1 MKRNRTQNRMKRP
14 PSPVRRE
21 EASGWPLRIGVLLL
35 CFFLERCIL
44 NRFPLWGGTPL
55 LMPLVVAAIGFL
67 EGSGPGAVCGL
78 GAGLAGALAMGSDG
92 TALIWFET
100 AVGLVCGATLDKALG
115 RTFPGYLL
123 CALGTMLLW
132 EGLQAVIH
140 ILFLGD
146 APGAV
151 LALAGAEGV
160 YSLVFAPILYP
171 VFHTL
176 HDRFRSEP
184 EF

>member
-1 MKRNRTQNRMKRP
+1 MKRP
-14 PSPVRRE
+14 APPPRRE
-21 EASGWPLRIGVLLL
+21 ESSGWPARIGVLLL
-35 CFFLERCIL
+35 CFFLERCVL
-44 NRFPLWGGTPL
+44 NRLPLWGGTPL
-55 LMPLVVAAIGFL
+55 LMPLAAAAVGFL
-67 EGSGPGAVCGL
+67 EGSGAGAICGL
-78 GAGLAGALAMGSDG
+78 GAGLASALAMGSDG
-92 TALIWFET
+92 TALIWFDT
-100 AVGLVCGATLDKALG
+100 AVGLVCGFTLDRALG

-146 APGAV
+146 AAVTV
-151 LALAGAEGV
+151 LALAGAEGG
-160 YSLVFAPILYP
+160 YSLLFAPVIYL
-171 VFHTL
+171 VFRLL